1 MLERTA
7 DFISREAAKGL
18 NKESGQA
25 DFTAA
30 ANKAAANLAKAGIP
44 ANVAHS
50 VMLAGAMKGLHDPAK
65 GNYKPTDWTYG
76 AAVKAVND
84 TINAALQGYH
94 PAKPGEVQGPYGF
107 QPAAPTA
114 PGQRSEL
121 GGFGHF
127 VAGGRD
133 VGAPPA
139 IEPGQL
145 PGRAEW
151 ESPLPGGIFPGL
163 NTDLGPLDPRSEIL
177 APDRAGRGLVIDP
190 DIFSLQQQERD
201 FYQQQLDPRGYR
213 ALAKGGHVAKD
224 ETVVVG
230 EQGPE
235 YFVPDEPG
243 TVVPWIAGP
252 GQGHTYGRWPKV
264 PASDSPGRYSGLGR
278 EINVRTRE
286 AQNPQPTLM
295 DMVDSGQLR
304 LNAANWHSM
313 LNDPYLTALGQSRI
327 EDRRQPSDYGPW
339 DPPAAIPYDP
349 NDVMSQQLGY
359 DAIRRPPFGLVP
371 MR

>member
-1 MLERTA
+1 M
-7 DFISREAAKGL
+7 
-18 NKESGQA
+18 
-25 DFTAA
+25 
-30 ANKAAANLAKAGIP
+30 
-44 ANVAHS
+44 
-50 VMLAGAMKGLHDPAK
+50 
-65 GNYKPTDWTYG
+65 
-76 AAVKAVND
+76 
-84 TINAALQGYH
+84 QGYR

-107 QPAAPTA
+107 QPDAPAAP
-114 PGQRSEL
+114 GKRSEL

-243 TVVPWIAGP
+243 TILPHMPQP
-252 GQGHTYGRWPKV
+252 GRGNPNIGRWPKA
-264 PASDSPGRYSGLGR
+264 PAPDYPGRYRGLEGA
-278 EINVRTRE
+278 IKQQTVE
-286 AQNPQPTLM
+286 AQDVRPGLM
-295 DMVDSGQLR
+295 DMIDSGRLR
-304 LNAANWHSM
+304 LNEANWHSM
-313 LNDPYLTALGQSRI
+313 LNDPYLIAMGQSRI
-327 EDRRQPSDYGPW
+327 EDRNQPSDYGPW
-339 DPPAAIPYDP
+339 DYLPAAIPYDP
-349 NDVMSQQLGY
+349 NNVMSQQLGY